1 MLRSPHGIRDEGGG
15 AVKVT
20 TAHDEQY
27 PEGESRHAPFSSFF
41 VCWDLGRLLALL
53 RQPPYEYFLQMRRP
67 PFATLGCGG
76 CRLWQKNAE
85 VDVCG
90 AEDAVYGKKMWA
102 CAGETEKARCS
113 QVHNRR

>member
-76 CRLWQKNAE
+76 CRLWQKD
-85 VDVCG
+85 VGVCG
-90 AEDAVYGKKMWA
+90 GNGKGTML
-102 CAGETEKARCS
+102 AGT
-113 QVHNRR
+113 